1 MKDKIGII
9 GLGRLGSSIY
19 NALLEND
26 FDFIGAYTRND
37 KREIEA
43 FVNDYDFIFLC
54 TGDDDIEKAAD
65 MICKSTESLENKTFV
80 HFSGSKPSSILSGLK
95 KKGAATASF
104 HPLQTFPDKRSQKN
118 LYHISFA
125 LEGDDLEEE
134 MSRIFKAFD
143 PRIFRIEAFQ
153 KALYHAAAV
162 FSSNLLCSLL
172 NISDRLL
179 KELNIKEGISAHEQL
194 IETTVKNI
202 LSRGTMMSLTGPAIR
217 GDIDSIEAHLET
229 LTGRDKEIYK
239 LLTLEAL
246 DIGKA
251 RYPADKEKY
260 EICAAKCNI

>member
-19 NALLEND
+19 NALLEEG
-26 FDFIGAYTRND
+26 FTSVGTYVRND
-37 KREIEA
+37 KRKIKNFINE
-43 FVNDYDFIFLC
+43 YDCIFIC
-54 TGDDDIEKAAD
+54 TGDDDIERAVD
-65 MICKSTESLENKTFV
+65 MICNSTESLENKTFV

-95 KKGAATASF
+95 EKGAATASF
-104 HPLQTFPDKRSQKN
+104 HPLQTFPDKSSQNN

-125 LEGDDLEEE
+125 LEGDDLEEA
-134 MSRIFKAFD
+134 MRRIFKAFD
-143 PRIFRIEAFQ
+143 PKIFKIEASH

-162 FSSNLLCSLL
+162 FSSNLLCCLL

-179 KELNIKEGISAHEQL
+179 KEINIKEGISAHEQL

-202 LSRGTMMSLTGPAIR
+202 LSRGTKMSLTGPAIR
-217 GDIDSIEAHLET
+217 GDVDSIEAHLEV
-229 LTGRDKEIYK
+229 LTGGDKEIYK

-246 DIGKA
+246 DIGKT

-260 EICAAKCNI
+260 EICAAKCTT